1 MNPAERRAYLGRLEK
16 FGIRLGLEN
25 VRTLLADLGNP
36 QNAFPSV
43 LVAGTN
49 GKGSVCAMLA
59 EALRRNGLR
68 TGLYTSPHLVRV
80 EERIRID
87 GAPVPSRTF
96 GRLLE
101 VVRASVERLVAGG
114 KLASHPT
121 YFEVLTAA
129 ALLRFAERKADIAV
143 LEVGLGGRF
152 DATNAVTPLV
162 SVITTIALDHQEH
175 LGRTLGEIAFEKAG
189 IVKPGVPVVC
199 GVRRGGDAY
208 RVIRRRAREIGA
220 PFLGVWDD
228 GELETVRTGRGYRF
242 TYRRGGRDLG
252 FSPGLAGKHQGANA
266 AVALAAA
273 GELRRVW
280 KPLDDRRLL
289 AGIANT
295 SWEGRLEIASR
306 LPLVILDGAHNPEG
320 ATALATYLREVVRRP
335 VVLVFG
341 VMKDKDAKA
350 MARSLFPLA
359 ETIILTSAPLQRSAS
374 PAELRA
380 AVGDLAGRRTFLEP
394 RVGRAVRLALRESL
408 GRTPVVVA
416 GSLYLVGE
424 VKRLRLFPPRKRP
437 VLQLPC

>member
-16 FGIRLGLEN
+16 FGIRLGLDSIR
-25 VRTLLADLGNP
+25 VLLSGLGSP
-36 QNAFPSV
+36 QGAFPSV

-101 VVRASVERLVAGG
+101 RARGEVERLVADG
-114 KLASHPT
+114 KLSASPT

-129 ALLRFAERKADIAV
+129 ALLHFAERRVDIAV
-143 LEVGLGGRF
+143 LEVGMGGRF

-175 LGRTLGEIAFEKAG
+175 LGRTLAEIAFEKAG
-189 IVKPGVPVVC
+189 IIKPDVPVVC
-199 GVRRGGDAY
+199 GVPRGGDAY
-208 RVIRRRAREIGA
+208 RVIRRRARELGA
-220 PFLGVWDD
+220 PFLGVWD
-228 GELETVRTGRGYRF
+228 GGALKTERMAQGYRF
-242 TYRRGGRDLG
+242 AWRRGGRSVT
-252 FSPGLAGKHQGANA
+252 FSPGLAGRHQGANA
-266 AVALAAA
+266 AIALAAA
-273 GELRRVW
+273 DALRRAW
-280 KPLDDRRLL
+280 RPLDEKKLL
-289 AGIANT
+289 AGIEHA
-295 SWEGRLEIASR
+295 SWEGRLEAVSR
-306 LPLVILDGAHNPEG
+306 RPLVLLDGAHNPEG
-320 ATALATYLREVVRRP
+320 AAALAAYLREIVRRP
-335 VVLVFG
+335 VILVFG
-341 VMKDKDAKA
+341 VMKDKDART

-359 ETIILTSAPLQRSAS
+359 QTVILTSAPLARSAT
-374 PAELRA
+374 PADLKA
-380 AVGDLAGRRTFLEP
+380 AAGDLAREKVLLEP
-394 RVGRAVRLALRESL
+394 RPGRAVRLALRQS
-408 GRTPVVVA
+408 GGAVPVVVA

-424 VKRLRLFPPRKRP
+424 IKRLGIFPSRKCP

>member
-16 FGIRLGLEN
+16 FGIRLGLES
-25 VRTLLADLGNP
+25 VRVLLNDLGDP
-36 QNAFPSV
+36 QYAFPSV

-101 VVRASVERLVAGG
+101 AVQASVERLIKDG
-114 KLASHPT
+114 KLAAQPT

-129 ALLRFAERKADIAV
+129 ALLHFAERKVDIAV

-175 LGRTLGEIAFEKAG
+175 LGRTLAEIAFEKAG

-199 GVRRGGDAY
+199 GARRGGAAY
-208 RVIRRRAREIGA
+208 RVIRRRARELGA
-220 PFLGVWDD
+220 SFLGVWDG
-228 GELETVRTGRGYRF
+228 GELDTVSTKRGYCFIFR
-242 TYRRGGRDLG
+242 RRGRTLR
-252 FSPGLAGKHQGANA
+252 FSPGLAGKHQGINA
-266 AVALAAA
+266 AIVLAAA
-273 GELRRVW
+273 GELQRVWW
-280 KPLDDRRLL
+280 KPLDDGKLL
-289 AGIANT
+289 AGIAQA
-295 SWEGRLEIASR
+295 SWEGRLEIAAHR
-306 LPLVILDGAHNPEG
+306 PLVILDGAHNPEG
-320 ATALATYLREVVRRP
+320 AAALATYLREVVRRP
-335 VVLVFG
+335 VILVFG

-359 ETIILTSAPLQRSAS
+359 KTVILTSAPLERSAS
-374 PAELRA
+374 PADLRA
-380 AVGDLAGRRTFLEP
+380 AVGGLAPGRTFLEP
-394 RVGRAVRLALRESL
+394 RAGRAVRLALREAR
-408 GRTPVVVA
+408 GRTPVLVA

-424 VKRLRLFPPRKRP
+424 VKRLRLF
-437 VLQLPC
+437 QPCRIAFSG

>member
-16 FGIRLGLEN
+16 FGIRLGLES
-25 VRTLLADLGNP
+25 VRVLLNDLGDP
-36 QNAFPSV
+36 QHAFPSV

-101 VVRASVERLVAGG
+101 AVRASVERLVKDG
-114 KLASHPT
+114 KLAAQPT

-129 ALLRFAERKADIAV
+129 ALLHFAERKVDIAV

-175 LGRTLGEIAFEKAG
+175 LGRTLAEIAFEKAG

-199 GVRRGGDAY
+199 GVPRGRAAY
-208 RVIRRRAREIGA
+208 RVIRRRARELGA
-220 PFLGVWDD
+220 LFLGVWDG
-228 GELETVRTGRGYRF
+228 GELDTVSTKRGYCFIFR
-242 TYRRGGRDLG
+242 RRGRTLR

-266 AVALAAA
+266 AIALAAA
-273 GELRRVW
+273 GELQRVW
-280 KPLDDRRLL
+280 KPLDDLKL
-289 AGIANT
+289 MAGIEHA
-295 SWEGRLEIASR
+295 SWEGRLEIAAQR
-306 LPLVILDGAHNPEG
+306 PLVILDGAHNPEG
-320 ATALATYLREVVRRP
+320 AAALATYLREVVRRP
-335 VVLVFG
+335 VILVFG

-359 ETIILTSAPLQRSAS
+359 KTVILTSAPLERSAS
-374 PAELRA
+374 PADLRA
-380 AVGDLAGRRTFLEP
+380 AVRGLAPVRTFLEP
-394 RVGRAVRLALRESL
+394 RVGRAVRLALRESR

-424 VKRLRLFPPRKRP
+424 VKRLRLFSPYR
-437 VLQLPC
+437 VAFSG

>member
-1 MNPAERRAYLGRLEK
+1 MNSAERRAYLGRLET
-16 FGIRLGLEN
+16 FGIRLGLDS
-25 VRTLLADLGNP
+25 VRALLSALGSP
-36 QNAFPSV
+36 QDAFPSV

-68 TGLYTSPHLVRV
+68 AGLYTSPHLVRV

-87 GAPVPSRTF
+87 GVPVPPRAF

-101 VVRASVERLVAGG
+101 RVRAEVDRLVSAGRIA
-114 KLASHPT
+114 ASPT

-129 ALLRFAERKADIAV
+129 ALLHFAERRADVAV
-143 LEVGLGGRF
+143 LEVGMGGRF

-162 SVITTIALDHQEH
+162 SVITTIALDHEEH

-199 GVRRGGDAY
+199 GVRRGGEAY
-208 RVIRRRAREIGA
+208 RVIRRRAAEAGA
-220 PFLGVWDD
+220 PFHGVWDGAKLD
-228 GELETVRTGRGYRF
+228 AERTKNGYRF
-242 TYRRGGRDLG
+242 AFRLENKTYR

-266 AVALAAA
+266 AVVLAAA

-280 KPLDDRRLL
+280 RPLDDRKVL
-289 AGIANT
+289 AGISRA

-306 LPLVILDGAHNPEG
+306 RPLVILDGAHNPEG
-320 ATALATYLREVVRRP
+320 AASLAVYLREVVRQP
-335 VVLVFG
+335 VILAFG
-341 VMKDKDAKA
+341 VMKDKDARS

-359 ETIILTSAPLQRSAS
+359 KTVILTSAPLPRSAS
-374 PAELRA
+374 PEALRA
-380 AVGDLAGRRTFLEP
+380 AVEGLGPGRILLEA
-394 RVGRAVRLALRESL
+394 RAGRAVRLALKESR

-424 VKRLRLFPPRKRP
+424 VKRLRLFPGRRFAFSG
-437 VLQLPC
+437 